1 MNSLNY
7 YRCFE
12 ITLSSA
18 LQMLCS
24 VCVKGK
30 LKSNFNKMSK
40 FYFFKIMLQKIKLI
54 HPTYH
59 PTFLR
64 LLDFDVLKKDPA
76 WIE

>member
-1 MNSLNY
+1 
-7 YRCFE
+7 
-12 ITLSSA
+12 
-18 LQMLCS
+18 
-24 VCVKGK
+24 
-30 LKSNFNKMSK
+30 
-40 FYFFKIMLQKIKLI
+40 MLQKIKLI